1 MLKHVLYTACLRAL
15 TVGLLTA
22 LPAAAE
28 LPTLDAHQVAV
39 NVEER
44 DEGTDEVAD
53 LEMVL
58 VNDKGQERNR
68 KVVAYRKDY
77 TDNAD
82 GFDKKT
88 VMFFKEPADVKDT
101 GFLSWSYADPSKDDD
116 QWLYP
121 PALKKVR
128 RISSSKKKDYFM
140 GTDFTYD
147 DMGDRN
153 VDDYTYTHLGTEVI
167 DGVECYHLETLPKD
181 AAIQKKTGYGRG
193 EMWVRPDIWFIVK
206 MKLFNE
212 KKAFLKELTVSDIVQ
227 IDNIWTANTLK
238 MVNEEEKH
246 TTIFKFS
253 NKKFNSG
260 LDDEIFSERRLTK
273 GAE

>member
-1 MLKHVLYTACLRAL
+1 MLKHVLYTACLSAL

-28 LPTLDAHQVAV
+28 LPAIDAHQVAV

-212 KKAFLKELTVSDIVQ
+212 KKEFLKELTVSDIVQ

-246 TTIFKFS
+246 STVFTFS
-253 NKKFNSG
+253 NKRFNSG